1 MSHQLVYTVGGGRWV
16 VGGLMGTLHT
26 QLANKFSTKITE
38 KKERRVWRILANYE
52 SDTLNPGVNISYY
65 CIYVSLA

>member
-38 KKERRVWRILANYE
+38 KRKEEYDAFWQIMKVI
-52 SDTLNPGVNISYY
+52 P
-65 CIYVSLA
+65 